1 MTDERSTGVTALDT
15 FLKGG
20 LPKGFTTLLLA
31 PVGSGSEIFA
41 KQFAQ
46 GHARERG
53 LYVTTDESANEVD
66 GAVRSAGWDFSA
78 VQIVDLQS
86 DFAEAMM
93 EAQQKQ
99 MDKPRSDTAPAKRG
113 FDPRDLVEG
122 TSSMDLLKRP
132 TPGWG
137 SGDLPAAAVTSRTD
151 YLGRLLEPYSKLRTP
166 DRVVI
171 HSLDFFL
178 NLYPVDQVV
187 SALTALKAANSKNGG
202 LLLLV
207 LSKGAH
213 GATTERRMELLADC
227 LIELEV
233 TRKGTTFERF
243 FMVKKVK
250 NRTVGI
256 GVSTYEVKPDGFQ
269 LETLE
274 RIV

>member
-1 MTDERSTGVTALDT
+1 MSDGLTTGVPALDT

-20 LPKGFTTLLLA
+20 LPRGFTTLLLA

-46 GHARERG
+46 GHKGERV
-53 LYVTTDESANEVD
+53 LYITTDESAREVTA
-66 GAVRSAGWDFSA
+66 AVGQAGWDFA
-78 VQIVDLQS
+78 TVQISDLQS

-93 EAQQKQ
+93 EAQQRE
-99 MDKPRSDTAPAKRG
+99 MDRAKTSPAPAAPKRG

-122 TSSMDLLKRP
+122 TTSLDLLKPRDAPSAAHP
-132 TPGWG
+132 TGPHVH
-137 SGDLPAAAVTSRTD
+137 STD
-151 YLGRLLEPYSKLRTP
+151 YLGRLMEPYGRIRTP

-178 NLYPVDQVV
+178 NLYSVDQVV
-187 SALTALKAANSKNGG
+187 SALTALKAANSKQGG

-207 LSKGAH
+207 LAKGAH
-213 GATTERRMELLADC
+213 GANTERRIELLADC

-256 GVSTYEVKPDGFQ
+256 GVSTYEVTTDGFK